1 MIPNYLLILL
11 DTLHYGSHD
20 AGATIHT
27 DDDKLNG
34 LMKAAAAKMNLKG
47 HKVGD
52 SDGNVKEI
60 YGPVDIGNDL
70 LSKIHT

>member
-1 MIPNYLLILL
+1 LIPNNFFILI
-11 DTLHYGSHD
+11 DTLYYGSHD

-52 SDGNVKEI
+52 SAGIVKEI
-60 YGPVDIGNDL
+60 YGPVDIGNDYFQRFL
-70 LSKIHT
+70 E